1 MSTVNIHLNPNG
13 TITGSS
19 PSYNGLSCGETVV
32 YDAFI
37 GGAAGVVVPGADIVT
52 APGGAI
58 LGGMVGGNSS
68 SCQGAPGLVGGSWE
82 GFTSSNTDQF
92 SSTSGGVTTITQI
105 AN

>member
-13 TITGSS
+13 TFTVSS
-19 PSYNGLSCGETVV
+19 PSYNGINCGESVLNG
-32 YDAFI
+32 AFL
-37 GGAAGVVVPGADIVT
+37 GAAAGLLVPGADLVT

-58 LGGMVGGNSS
+58 LGGLNGDQSS

-82 GFTSSNTDQF
+82 GFTSNNTDQF
-92 SSTSGGVTTITQI
+92 SSTSGGVTTITEI